1 MLTLDSLAE
10 DVNRLRRA
18 KRFQYFHNKG
28 IVLDQR
34 EHEAL
39 EIQVKA
45 VDMGLQVQGFCTQL
59 VPQLCDVGI
68 LLQSFTSR
76 DLCERFLRLTGGSFE
91 AKRRSERL
99 N

>member
-1 MLTLDSLAE
+1 MRDAPEVFDALGLTLDSLAE

-28 IVLDQR
+28 IVLDHR

-45 VDMGLQVQGFCTQL
+45 VDMGLQVHRFCTKP
-59 VPQLCDVGI
+59 VPELTPQEYLY
-68 LLQSFTSR
+68 
-76 DLCERFLRLTGGSFE
+76 RFLHPGPRDPGQG
-91 AKRRSERL
+91 
-99 N
+99 